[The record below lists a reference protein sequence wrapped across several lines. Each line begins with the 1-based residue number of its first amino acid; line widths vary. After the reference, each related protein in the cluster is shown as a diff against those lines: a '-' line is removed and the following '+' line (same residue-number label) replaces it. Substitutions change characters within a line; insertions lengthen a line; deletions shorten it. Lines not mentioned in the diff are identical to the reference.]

1 MHVRMCVHHFPAVVQ
16 HDLGRYRFQAFM
28 LIVVR
33 LHGDAVH
40 FSAYIGRVF
49 IVVSLHREGVHS
61 CQFTPGRCSSL
72 AACIRRVL
80 IVVSLQ

>member
-49 IVVSLHREGVHS
+49 IVVSLHWEGVHRCQLTS
-61 CQFTPGRCSSL
+61 GGGVHRSQFTSGGCS
-72 AACIRRVL
+72 
-80 IVVSLQ
+80 